1 MKLLGYNINRTP
13 EQQQEKRKKKR
24 LSDDAV
30 KTPID
35 RIEMQMNNLKIAVD
49 SAQSVFAPNRESL
62 ILIYDQ
68 AAKDDEVIS
77 QMRTARIFI
86 TGAPFV
92 LRNGTADNEEV
103 TKILQKSWF
112 TKYLEFVLSA
122 EFYGYTL
129 VEFGDLINGEFT
141 DVKLFPR
148 RHVNP
153 INKNIL
159 VYPKHQTGLYY
170 GDRPTDY
177 FLIEIGDPEDLG
189 LMEVISRLVIWKNFA
204 LVDWSQF
211 NETYG
216 KPIAHLKMDS
226 DDPIE
231 VSKRASAL
239 NNFGSNRWI
248 ITDLDEE
255 LVLVEPKS
263 GVANGANFNN
273 LADRCDKKISKII
286 NGQSNAGNEQAF
298 VGSAEVSE
306 RILNEYTRD
315 RLKLIQTHVNEV
327 LIPFLKRYGYPLD
340 GLTFHFTELDEK
352 NPDVGTGQSNDDGP
366 GTGQQQAQNKFNT
379 FPVLDKK
386 KIYNLKVD
394 RLLED
399 YLQRLYDGA
408 DDLFDS
414 EVWQLNFAQISKG
427 IELGY
432 GVSFAEATA
441 TDAALA
447 FQLRENAAVYAAF
460 KNHTEQTELVKLLVD
475 SSGKLKS
482 FADFKRDALPI
493 TEKYNKTWLETEFN
507 QAEANARMAKK
518 WEGFKEN
525 ADIYPNLQYRAIND
539 DRTRPEHRALNGI
552 VLPMNDPFWNTHYPP
567 LGWGCRCSVTQTDK
581 PVKQVSGNMPEVS
594 EGFDNN
600 PGKTGKLWSD
610 NNAYASAIDQGAK
623 MLIEEKARRMM
634 ND

>member
-1 MKLLGYNINRTP
+1 MEFRFFKSRNQAQP
-13 EQQQEKRKKKR
+13 PAKKRKN
-24 LSDDAV
+24 LSSSTV
-30 KTPID
+30 VTPVD
-35 RIEMQMNNLKIAVD
+35 RVAMEMSELKSAID
-49 SAQSVFAPNRESL
+49 SAKSVFAPNRNKL
-62 ILIYDQ
+62 MLLYDQ
-68 AAKDDEVIS
+68 VAEDSEVKT
-77 QMRTARIFI
+77 QMRTARVMV
-86 TGAPFV
+86 TGAPFM
-92 LRNGTADNEEV
+92 LRRDATDDTEA
-103 TKILQKSWF
+103 TKLLQKPWF
-112 TKYLEFVLSA
+112 NKFLQIVLSS

-129 VEFGDLINGEFT
+129 AEFGDFKEGEFQ
-141 DVKLFPR
+141 DVKVFPR

-153 INKNIL
+153 VNKQIL
-159 VYPKHQTGLYY
+159 AYPLHQEGIPYADDLLKYL
-170 GDRPTDY
+170 
-177 FLIEIGDPEDLG
+177 LIELGDVDDLG
-189 LMEVISRLVIWKNFA
+189 LMQNIAREVIWKTFA

-211 NETYG
+211 NERYG
-216 KPIAHLKMDS
+216 KPILDIATDT
-226 DDPIE
+226 DDPVE
-231 VSKRASAL
+231 VNKRVAMAQ
-239 NNFGSNRWI
+239 NFGANLFIVRDVDDQVTLIES
-248 ITDLDEE
+248 
-255 LVLVEPKS
+255 KS
-263 GVANGANFNN
+263 PASNGANFEMK
-273 LADRCDKKISKII
+273 AKYCDAVIAKLI

-315 RLKLIQTHVNEV
+315 RLKNIATVINFQL
-327 LIPFLKRYGYPLD
+327 LPFLIHYGYPLD

-352 NPDVGTGQSNDDGP
+352 KPDIGTGQSNDDGP
-366 GTGQQQAQNKFNT
+366 GTGQQKAQNKFNT

-539 DRTRPEHRALNGI
+539 DRTSPEHRALNGI
-552 VLPMNDPFWNTHYPP
+552 VLPINDPFWNTHYPP

-581 PVKQVSGNMPEVS
+581 PVKQVSGNIPEVS

-610 NNAYASAIDQGAK
+610 NNAYAAAIDHGAK
-623 MLIEEKARRMM
+623 MLIEEKARKLI
-634 ND
+634 